1 MTQNRGNA
9 PALESF
15 WQQADAEASAEHPLE
30 REIAELVDAL
40 TRYSELIDAA
50 QAEGRDDLAEILL
63 EQQARQEEVVHSL
76 WSALRRMQRES
87 E

>member
-15 WQQADAEASAEHPLE
+15 WQQADADASDEHPLE
-30 REIAELVDAL
+30 REIADLVDAL
-40 TRYSELIDAA
+40 SRYSELIDAA
-50 QAEGRDDLAEILL
+50 QAEGRDDLADILL
-63 EQQARQEEVVHSL
+63 EQQARQEEVVHLL
-76 WSALRRMQRES
+76 WCALRRMQKEA